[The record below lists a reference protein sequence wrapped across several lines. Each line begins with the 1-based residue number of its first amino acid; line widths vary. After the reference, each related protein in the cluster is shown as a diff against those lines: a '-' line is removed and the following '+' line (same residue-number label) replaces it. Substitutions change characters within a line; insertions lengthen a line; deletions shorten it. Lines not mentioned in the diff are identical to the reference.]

1 MLAPKWLTLLSA
13 SFFLMAAILLTTA
26 CTKSNAQPERV
37 YSAAPAPV
45 VQVSPIASKPSE
57 QSISITAVGDI
68 MLGST
73 YPDAGSLPPEDGSRL
88 LAEVTPILSA
98 TDIAFGNLEGPMLEG
113 GTTNKCSPTST
124 RCFAFRVPTR
134 YGKHLKDAGF
144 DIMSLANNHAS
155 DFGAGGRESS
165 KRVLESLGIAHAGAD
180 TRDTAFLNIKGKK
193 IAVVAFA
200 TNNVSYNLNDV
211 ETARRAVLDAAA
223 KSDLVIVSFHGGA
236 EGPTNQHVP
245 RGPEVYLGEAR
256 GDLRKFTHAVVDAGA
271 DLVIGHGPHVVRG
284 MEVYR
289 NRLIAYSLGNFAT
302 YGKFQL
308 VGPTSL
314 SLILEARIGTDG
326 AFLGGRIHPALQTKP
341 GGPRLDK
348 NGSVIP
354 VIRQLSLDDFGPS
367 AARVSDDGTL
377 SAP

>member
-1 MLAPKWLTLLSA
+1 MLAPTWLTLLSA
-13 SFFLMAAILLTTA
+13 SSLIAATLLTTA
-26 CTKSNAQPERV
+26 CSKSNAQPERV

-45 VQVSPIASKPSE
+45 VQVSPMASKPSE

-68 MLGST
+68 MMGST
-73 YPDAGSLPPEDGSRL
+73 YPEPGSLPPEDGARL

-113 GTTNKCSPTST
+113 GTTSKCSPTST
-124 RCFAFRVPTR
+124 RCYAFRVPTR

-144 DIMSLANNHAS
+144 DIISLANNHAS

-165 KRVLESLGIAHAGAD
+165 KRVLQSLGIAHAGAD
-180 TRDTAFLNIKGKK
+180 TRDTAFLNVKGKR

-236 EGPTNQHVP
+236 EGPANQHVP
-245 RGPEVYLGEAR
+245 RGPEVFLGEAR

-308 VGPTSL
+308 VGATSL
-314 SLILEARIGTDG
+314 SLILEAEIAPDG
-326 AFLGGRIHPALQTKP
+326 AFLGGRIHPALQIKP

-367 AARVSDDGTL
+367 AIRVSNDGTI
-377 SAP
+377 SSP

>member
-13 SFFLMAAILLTTA
+13 SSLMAALLLTTA
-26 CTKSNAQPERV
+26 CNKSNAQPERV

-45 VQVSPIASKPSE
+45 VQVSPTPAGQSE
-57 QSISITAVGDI
+57 QAISITAVGDI

-73 YPDAGSLPPEDGSRL
+73 YPDSSSLPPEDGARL

-180 TRDTAFLNIKGKK
+180 TRDTAFLTVKGKK

-256 GDLRKFTHAVVDAGA
+256 GDLRRFARAVVDAGA

-308 VGPTSL
+308 AGATSL
-314 SLILEARIGTDG
+314 SLILEAQIAPDG

-341 GGPRLDK
+341 GGPRLDS

-354 VIRQLSLDDFGPS
+354 VIRQLSTDDFGPS
-367 AARVSDDGTL
+367 AVRVSVDGTI

>member
-1 MLAPKWLTLLSA
+1 MLPRKWLTLISVLLFS
-13 SFFLMAAILLTTA
+13 AAILTTG
-26 CTKSNAQPERV
+26 CKSTTAQPERV

-45 VQVSPIASKPSE
+45 VHVSPTPKLTD
-57 QSISITAVGDI
+57 QTISIAAVGDI
-68 MLGST
+68 MMGST
-73 YPDAGSLPPEDGSRL
+73 YPDASALPPEDGARL

-113 GTTNKCSPTST
+113 GTTSKCSPNST

-134 YGKHLKDAGF
+134 YGKYLKEAGF
-144 DIMSLANNHAS
+144 DIISLANNHAS
-155 DFGAGGRESS
+155 DFGAEGRESS

-180 TRDTAFLNIKGKK
+180 TRDTAFINVKGKK
-193 IAVVAFA
+193 IGVVAFA

-211 ETARRAVLDAAA
+211 ETARRAVMDAAA

-289 NRLIAYSLGNFAT
+289 DRLIAYSLGNFAT

-308 VGPTSL
+308 AGPTSL
-314 SLILEARIGTDG
+314 TLILEAQLDADG
-326 AFLGGRIHPALQTKP
+326 AFKGGKVHPALQTKP
-341 GGPRLDK
+341 GGPRLDRYRT
-348 NGSVIP
+348 VIP
-354 VIRQLSLDDFGPS
+354 VIRQLSADDFGTS
-367 AARVSDDGTL
+367 AARVSDDGTI
-377 SAP
+377 ATP